1 MEGQD
6 NGLNGEAKWLLSSR
20 EGDREAFSSL
30 VKRYK
35 ARIFKLA
42 FSVTWDREVADDLAQ
57 EAFVKAYFGLP
68 RFEGN
73 SAFGTWLQRIALN
86 QIKDYWRK
94 RARLGEV
101 SLDGLNERLFA
112 REEDVNRDGRERK
125 EEKKCRLVLRHVRTL
140 PEKYRVILVLKDIQG
155 FSYEE
160 ISRAL
165 KISRGTAS
173 SRLHRARQ
181 MLHRRCAA
189 VLSSGDT
196 DLKES
201 GG

>member
-35 ARIFKLA
+35 AKIFKLA
-42 FSVTWDREVADDLAQ
+42 FSVTWDREAADDLAQ
-57 EAFVKAYFGLP
+57 EAFIKAYFGLP
-68 RFEGN
+68 RFKGN
-73 SAFGTWLQRIALN
+73 SALGTWLYRIALN

-94 RARLGEV
+94 KARLREV
-101 SLDGLNERLFA
+101 PLDGVNEKLFVQ
-112 REEDVNRDGRERK
+112 EEDVNKDGRDRK

-160 ISRAL
+160 ISRTL

-173 SRLHRARQ
+173 SRLHRARR
-181 MLHRRCAA
+181 MLHRRWAA

-196 DLKES
+196 DTKES
-201 GG
+201 GA

>member
-42 FSVTWDREVADDLAQ
+42 FSATWDREAADGLAQ
-57 EAFVKAYFGLP
+57 EAFVKAYFGSP
-68 RFEGN
+68 RFKGN
-73 SAFGTWLQRIALN
+73 PAFGTWLQRIALN
-86 QIKDYWRK
+86 QVKDYWRK
-94 RARLGEV
+94 KVRFGEV
-101 SLDGLNERLFA
+101 SIVGLNERLFA
-112 REEDVNRDGRERK
+112 REEDVNKDGRDRK
-125 EEKKCRLVLRHVRTL
+125 EEKKCRIILRHVRTL

-173 SRLHRARQ
+173 SRLHRARK
-181 MLHRRCAA
+181 MLHRRCAS
-189 VLSSGDT
+189 VLSSGDA
-196 DLKES
+196 DSRES
-201 GG
+201 GA